1 MLKSVRFFLVIYVCR
16 YRYYIYICT
25 YRASDIWNSQHM
37 SIYCSKGCWLLVFA
51 GLVGFEFHSVG
62 DLALDVDLD
71 VGWLLDAVAQRA

>member
-1 MLKSVRFFLVIYVCR
+1 
-16 YRYYIYICT
+16 
-25 YRASDIWNSQHM
+25 M

-71 VGWLLDAVAQRA
+71 VGWLLDAVAQHA